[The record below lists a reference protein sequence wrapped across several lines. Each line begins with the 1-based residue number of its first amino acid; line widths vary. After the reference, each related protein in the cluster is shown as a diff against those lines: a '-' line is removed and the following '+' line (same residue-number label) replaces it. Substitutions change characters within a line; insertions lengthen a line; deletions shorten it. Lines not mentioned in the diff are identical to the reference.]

1 MIAAIKPA
9 GSNTRGLLAYLY
21 GPGRHDEHLDPHLVA
36 GFAMLGMPD
45 PGRDE
50 SATLTELGHYLDE
63 PVRLR
68 NSEFGKPVTDHV
80 WHCPVRAAPEDRHL
94 SDTEWGE
101 IAQRIVLAA
110 GIAPAGDDLACRW
123 IAVRHADD
131 HIHILATT
139 VREDG
144 RRPKLHDSGIR
155 VGDECRTIEKDYG
168 LRLLKKGDRTDTRRP
183 VQAEM
188 HKAER
193 LDWEQTSRE
202 WLQARIRAAIPHANS
217 AEQLL
222 AYLEADDILVK
233 PRCGPSGDLLGY
245 AVGRPGDLNKDG
257 EQIFHPGGKIAPDL
271 TLPKLKARL
280 ESSAPEEH
288 PTAQRNRLSTPWH
301 QATAALDTLH
311 AEITST
317 STDGSG
323 DARAQ
328 AHITALGE
336 LIEATTQQAPAN
348 HRAQLRSA
356 SARFAR
362 AQRSQI
368 RAEDRAA
375 HALRTAARDIAHT
388 ATGPDGSTLAAL
400 TAALLW
406 AAILAARWH
415 EAKGRAHQA
424 DAARRAVQ
432 HLQSAADNTLAP
444 TLTELEA
451 RRPGEGTRRTL
462 AHDVRAAVPE
472 HAKRILADPGWHALA
487 TVLADAEAGGHRPHQ
502 LLKEA
507 AAQRELTTARQPAR
521 VLITRIQHTSRNPA
535 PNQPACVAPPHRPST
550 LRRSVSSPP
559 LGPQLPRAG
568 RAARAVEPTKWSEA
582 GPRRRRRR
590 DNGCWAGHHGW

>member
-1 MIAAIKPA
+1 MIAAIKPTGA
-9 GSNTRGLLAYLY
+9 NTRGLLAYLY
-21 GPGRHDEHLDPHLVA
+21 GPGRHDEHLDPHLVDA
-36 GFAMLGMPD
+36 FAMLAMPD

-50 SATLTELGHYLDE
+50 NATLTQLARHLDE
-63 PVRLR
+63 PVYLR

-101 IAQRIVLAA
+101 IAQRIVSAA
-110 GIAPAGDDLACRW
+110 GIAPEGDDLACRW

-155 VGDECRTIEKDYG
+155 VGDACRRIEKDYG
-168 LRLLKKGDRTDTRRP
+168 LRRLKKGDRTATRRP
-183 VQAEM
+183 TQAEM

-193 LDWEQTSRE
+193 LGWEQTSRQ
-202 WLQARIRAAIPHANS
+202 WLQDSIRAAIPHATS
-217 AEQLL
+217 AEELL

-233 PRCGPSGDLLGY
+233 PRRGPSGDLLGY

-257 EQIFHPGGKIAPDL
+257 EQIYHPGGKIAPDL

-280 ESSAPEEH
+280 ENGAPEEH
-288 PTAQRNRLSTPWH
+288 PTARRNRPTTPWH
-301 QATAALDTLH
+301 QATEALDTLRP
-311 AEITST
+311 ETTTTSA
-317 STDGSG
+317 DE
-323 DARAQ
+323 DARTQ
-328 AHITALGE
+328 ANISALGE
-336 LIEATTQQAPAN
+336 LIEATAQAAPAD
-348 HRAQLRSA
+348 HRAQLRAA
-356 SARFAR
+356 STTFAR

-388 ATGPDGSTLAAL
+388 ATGPDGSALAAL

-415 EAKGRAHQA
+415 EAKGHAHQA
-424 DAARRAVQ
+424 DAARQAIQ
-432 HLQSAADNTLAP
+432 HLQSAADAALGP
-444 TLTELEA
+444 TLTALEA
-451 RRPGEGTRRTL
+451 RRPDEGTRRTL
-462 AHDVRAAVPE
+462 ANDVRAAVPE
-472 HAKRILADPGWHALA
+472 HAERILTDPGWPGLA
-487 TVLADAEAGGHRPHQ
+487 TVLADAEASGHKPHQ

-521 VLITRIQHTSRNPA
+521 VLITRIQHTARNPA
-535 PNQPACVAPPHRPST
+535 PNRRAEAARLRSTTASAFGTPFPAA
-550 LRRSVSSPP
+550 
-559 LGPQLPRAG
+559 QLPTTT
-568 RAARAVEPTKWSEA
+568 AAPTSWLSR
-582 GPRRRRRR
+582 PRR
-590 DNGCWAGHHGW
+590 